1 MNVTQETLDL
11 LNMLKV
17 SGLSPQQI
25 AKAFTQA
32 TGLVWYDLEAPA
44 KALYPYEELIPL
56 VKVIPR
62 VKGGGDTATRW
73 KAITGININGTRPGV
88 SEGNRGGII
97 ATSVLNYSAAYKGL
111 GLEDYATFEAGY
123 AAVNFDD
130 PRARAV
136 QGVLRS
142 LMISEEKLVIGGNC
156 SLLVGTGGT
165 PAGSAAASPV
175 STLTNQA
182 YGIYVVPLTQEG
194 FLYGPTSGLAGLVPA
209 NSALQPIITRQNAD
223 GSSDTFGGGVG
234 QVSAQGTETP
244 TATYSVFATTTLKS
258 GAFAY
263 AWYFGP
269 SGSEVL
275 HQITTI
281 NSAVFSAPA
290 ASGTQAVSALPASDN
305 SEDGLVYDG
314 ILTQIFGS
322 SFGQTSGSYVASQAT
337 GSPGVGTPLTSDGA
351 SGIVEI
357 DTALKSFWDNYRL
370 GPQRILVNSQEAQN
384 INKKVVAGGGAP
396 IFRLTMDG
404 NATGVAQLTAVGGSM
419 VGSYLNKFYGG
430 GQLVEVRIH
439 PFMPPGTIVFWSDK
453 IPYALSDVTNIVQ
466 IKTRQEYYQIEWPL
480 STRKYEFGVYADE
493 VFQNYF
499 PPAFGALYNIA
510 NG

>member
-1 MNVTQETLDL
+1 MNVTAETLDL

-17 SGLSPQQI
+17 SGLSPAQI

-88 SEGNRGGII
+88 SEGNRGGVIS
-97 ATSVLNYSAAYKGL
+97 TSVLNYSAAYKGL

-142 LMISEEKLVIGGNC
+142 LMISEEKLVIGGNT
-156 SLLVGTGGT
+156 SLLVGTAGT
-165 PAGSAAASPV
+165 PVLTHSGSGS
-175 STLTNQA
+175 SLTAIA
-182 YGIYVVPLTQEG
+182 YGVYAVPLTQEG
-194 FLYGPTSGLAGLVPA
+194 FLYGPTSGLAGLVSA
-209 NSALQPIITRQNAD
+209 NSALQPIIVRNNAD
-223 GSSDTFGGGVG
+223 GSQDTFGGGVG
-234 QVSAQGTETP
+234 QVSAQGTDTP
-244 TATYSVFATTTLKS
+244 SSGNTIFATTTLKS

-263 AWYFGP
+263 AWYFGA

-281 NSAVFSAPA
+281 NSAAFSALA

-337 GSPGVGTPLTSDGA
+337 GTPGTGTPLTSDGA

-404 NATGVAQLTAVGGSM
+404 NATSTPQLTAVGGSM

-480 STRKYEFGVYADE
+480 STRRYEFGVYCDE

-499 PPAFGALYNIA
+499 PPAFGAIYNIA